1 MIGLYAGCFALGVVA
16 FLLMAR
22 FALPWRIAV
31 ALAVCLI
38 PAIAM
43 TALIIQVGDRPQ
55 PGTVI
60 VAPEPPAE

>member
-1 MIGLYAGCFALGVVA
+1 
-16 FLLMAR
+16 MAR